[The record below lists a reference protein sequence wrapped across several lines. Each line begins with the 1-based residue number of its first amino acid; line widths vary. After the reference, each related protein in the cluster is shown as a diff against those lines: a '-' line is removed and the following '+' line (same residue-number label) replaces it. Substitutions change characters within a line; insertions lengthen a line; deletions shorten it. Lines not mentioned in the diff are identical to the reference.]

1 MLIQCRYKY
10 VICSKHNNGI
20 MWEPGPNRAMSP
32 VLTIGNSVVLTIDD
46 QFRVHM
52 PVLIVVVSGDTYS
65 LNRSLSN

>member
-52 PVLIVVVSGDTYS
+52 HCADCGGERRYL
-65 LNRSLSN
+65 LAQ